1 MTVLGSNVITT
12 GKDFQE
18 SRAFMEA
25 YVGKVRAVERAI
37 EARELAY
44 EERARKRGK
53 LLPRERLSRLLDRGA
68 PFLELSPIAGYQMFG
83 DTDGSTAG
91 GNLIAGIGFIAGR
104 RCLVTVWNF
113 AINGGTISSVTVK
126 KMLRLQEISLQNR
139 LPIVSLSESGGAN
152 LGGGSG
158 SFMGSGPES
167 KQEGDRGGGGGESR
181 RGGGG
186 DPWGAYNFLD
196 GGMCY
201 ANQARLSAAGIP
213 QIVVSHGNATAGGAY
228 HVALSDYI
236 VLVRGK
242 SQIFLA
248 GPPLLKAATG
258 ADADAEELGGAE
270 MHATIS
276 GTGEYLAEDDADGIR
291 IAREIVAQLPQVE
304 PCVDAGEV
312 EPPRF
317 DPEELIG
324 IVPADSKRFYDCRE
338 IIARLVDGS
347 RLLEFS
353 AAIDQGTICGHA
365 RLGGHRV
372 GIVGNN
378 APITPDGA
386 KKAAQFLQLCDQS
399 LTPVIFLQNTTGFLV
414 GVQAEQDGQ
423 VKHGS
428 KMIQAVANLRTTKIA
443 LVVGNSYGAGNYAMA
458 SRALSPDF
466 IFSWPTARTAVM
478 GGAQAAKVMEIVAL
492 TKLARSGIEPDD
504 DIKAAL
510 AKQSAGIE
518 AGLDG
523 VSESMYC
530 SARLFDDGLIDPR
543 DSRKVLRFVLDTRAE
558 ATQTPIQPNSFGV
571 QRL

>member
-1 MTVLGSNVITT
+1 MTAVTHSTQLQPAEPLTSSVVAQGP
-12 GKDFQE
+12 DFQNN
-18 SRAFMEA
+18 RAFMEG
-25 YVGKVRAVERAI
+25 YVEKVRAVERAI
-37 EARELAY
+37 EDKEAGYA
-44 EERARKRGK
+44 ERARKRGK

-68 PFLELSPIAGYQMFG
+68 PFLELCSIAGYRMFG

-91 GNLIAGIGFIAGR
+91 GNLIAGIGFVSGR

-126 KMLRLQEISLQNR
+126 KMLRLQEIALACR

-152 LGGGSG
+152 LGGGRG
-158 SFMGSGPES
+158 SFS
-167 KQEGDRGGGGGESR
+167 GGGPGEEGS
-181 RGGGG
+181 GGG
-186 DPWGAYNFLD
+186 DPWGAYTFLD
-196 GGMCY
+196 GGRCY

-213 QIVVSHGNATAGGAY
+213 QVVVSHGNATAGGAY

-236 VLVRGK
+236 VLVREK

-258 ADADAEELGGAE
+258 ADASAEELGGAE
-270 MHATIS
+270 MHATVS
-276 GTGEYLAEDDADGIR
+276 GTGEYLAEDDADALR
-291 IAREIVAQLPQVE
+291 VARQIVAQLPAV
-304 PCVDAGEV
+304 PPAVDEATV
-312 EPPRF
+312 LPPRF
-317 DPEELIG
+317 DPAELIG
-324 IVPADSKRFYDCRE
+324 VVPEDPKQFYDVRE
-338 IIARLVDGS
+338 IIARLVDDS
-347 RLLEFS
+347 RFLEFS
-353 AAIDQGTICGHA
+353 ASIDQGTICGHA
-365 RLGGHRV
+365 TLGGHRV
-372 GIVGNN
+372 GLIGNN

-399 LTPVIFLQNTTGFLV
+399 MTPVVLLQNTTGFLV
-414 GVQAEQDGQ
+414 GVQAEQQGQ

-428 KMIQAVANLRTTKIA
+428 KLIQAVANLRPPKIA

-478 GGAQAAKVMEIVAL
+478 GGAQAGKVMEIVAR
-492 TKLARSGIEPDD
+492 TKLARAGVEPDEET
-504 DIKAAL
+504 L
-510 AKQSAGIE
+510 AQIEQQSERIA
-518 AGLDG
+518 AGLDA

-543 DSRKVLRFVLDTRAE
+543 DSRKVLRLLLDTLAE
-558 ATQTPIQPNSFGV
+558 TERTPIQPNTFGV

>member
-1 MTVLGSNVITT
+1 MTVLSSGVVAS
-12 GKDFQE
+12 GPDFQKN
-18 SRAFMEA
+18 RAFMEA
-25 YVGKVRAVERAI
+25 YVEKVRAVERAI
-37 EARELAY
+37 EAKEAAY
-44 EERARKRGK
+44 TERARSRGK

-68 PFLELSPIAGYQMFG
+68 PFLELSSIAGYRMFG
-83 DTDGSTAG
+83 DTDGSIAG
-91 GNLIAGIGFIAGR
+91 GNLIAGIGFISGR
-104 RCLVTVWNF
+104 RCLVVVWNY
-113 AINGGTISSVTVK
+113 AIKGGTISSVTVK
-126 KMLRLQEISLQNR
+126 KMLRLQQISLQYR
-139 LPIVSLSESGGAN
+139 LPIVSLSESGGGN
-152 LGGGSG
+152 LGGDSG
-158 SFMGSGPES
+158 SFSGSGPS
-167 KQEGDRGGGGGESR
+167 REGG
-181 RGGGG
+181 GGGG

-196 GGMCY
+196 GGFCY
-201 ANQARLSAAGIP
+201 ANQARLSAAGVP
-213 QIVVSHGNATAGGAY
+213 QVIVAHGNATAGGAY

-236 VLVRGK
+236 VLVRG
-242 SQIFLA
+242 QTQLFLA

-276 GTGEYLAEDDADGIR
+276 GTGEYLAQDDADGLR

-304 PCVDAGEV
+304 PAIDASTI
-312 EPPRF
+312 EPPRH

-324 IVPADSKRFYDCRE
+324 VVPEDPKQFYDVRE

-347 RLLEFS
+347 HFLEFS
-353 AAIDQGTICGHA
+353 AGIDQGTICGHA
-365 RLGGHRV
+365 TLCGHRV
-372 GIVGNN
+372 GLLGNN

-414 GVQAEQDGQ
+414 GVQAEQGGQ

-466 IFSWPTARTAVM
+466 IFAWPTARTAVM

-492 TKLARSGIEPDD
+492 GKLARSGVEVTGEVQAQLD
-504 DIKAAL
+504 A
-510 AKQSAGIE
+510 QSAGIE

-523 VSESMYC
+523 ISESMYC

-543 DSRKVLRFVLDTRAE
+543 DSRKVLAIALDTCAE
-558 ATQTPIQPNSFGV
+558 ARRTPIQPNTFGV